1 MTYRITVEINPQK
14 EPEAGFTCYAPD
26 TACVGGALH
35 PQPRIR

>member
-1 MTYRITVEINPQK
+1 MTYRITVEIGLQK
-14 EPEAGFTCYAPD
+14 EPEAAFRCYAPD